1 MSQSELQFS
10 MASMSQVDAV
20 VSDGEGSDH
29 AGKKLRR
36 KLTVVLEQLKVEA
49 NSEDSEEYDK

>member
-10 MASMSQVDAV
+10 TTSINQLDTVGSK
-20 VSDGEGSDH
+20 GEGSDH
-29 AGKKLRR
+29 GGKKLRR

>member
-10 MASMSQVDAV
+10 TTSINQLDTVGSK
-20 VSDGEGSDH
+20 GEGS
-29 AGKKLRR
+29 LPI
-36 KLTVVLEQLKVEA
+36 TVVLEQLKVEA